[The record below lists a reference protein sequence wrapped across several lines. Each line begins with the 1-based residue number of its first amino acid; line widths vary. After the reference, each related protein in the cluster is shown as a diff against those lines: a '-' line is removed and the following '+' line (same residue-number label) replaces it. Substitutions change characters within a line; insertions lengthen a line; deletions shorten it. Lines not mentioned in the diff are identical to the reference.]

1 MFVYVYIIFTIWVGI
16 KLRIKCT
23 YIHAL
28 HCIVINENKKKE
40 RMPIYHLPTLILQ
53 NWNFIEQ
60 ITILF
65 KGVVQPVYFKILKE
79 NKDNEIEMNRLTM
92 KCNCWLLV
100 YELDILSK
108 MSFSQ
113 IVIPSQ
119 SVTGLYSW
127 LWARQLS
134 ALSIEYEVFK
144 VERQERNERKWDVCV
159 RPETIQ
165 EAQISQ

>member
-65 KGVVQPVYFKILKE
+65 KRVVQPIYFKILKE

-119 SVTGLYSW
+119 CNRFV
-127 LWARQLS
+127 QL
-134 ALSIEYEVFK
+134 ALSSAAVSSQYRVRSVQSRETGT
-144 VERQERNERKWDVCV
+144 ERKEMGCV

-165 EAQISQ
+165 EEQISQ